1 MARLIDAFWETGYS
15 ATSVDDLARAAGLNR
30 PSLYAAFGDKQAMYL
45 KVLAQVRA
53 GMLGSV
59 AAVLEGEPDI
69 DRAVEKLLRGSVEVY
84 RSGPN
89 GPRGC
94 LVVCT
99 AATQSIADPQVRAA
113 LDEILT
119 SIDALIAAR
128 YQRARAERQIDPAI
142 DPLRRAR
149 LVSAAMHSL
158 AIRARAGAPLEV
170 LTNLAE
176 DAAAALAA
184 RR

>member
-69 DRAVEKLLRGSVEVY
+69 DRAVEKLLRGAVEVY

-99 AATQSIADPQVRAA
+99 AATQSIADPLVRAA

-128 YQRARAERQIDPAI
+128 YERARAEGQIDPSV

-158 AIRARAGAPLEV
+158 AIRARAGAPLSV
-170 LTNLAE
+170 LTDLAE